1 MSTTGPKL
9 NGSIERLA
17 VALRDVVSEASE
29 AAAEKAVKPL
39 EERMSH
45 FDRRLDLQGKCI
57 IALAKGLPEEAR
69 DEEAIRALEADIQAG
84 EARPR

>member
-1 MSTTGPKL
+1 MSTTDPKP

-17 VALRDVVSEASE
+17 VALRDVVKEATEE
-29 AAAEKAVKPL
+29 AVAPVN
-39 EERMSH
+39 
-45 FDRRLDLQGKCI
+45 RRLDLQGKCI

-69 DEEAIRALEADIQAG
+69 DEEAFQALEADIQAG